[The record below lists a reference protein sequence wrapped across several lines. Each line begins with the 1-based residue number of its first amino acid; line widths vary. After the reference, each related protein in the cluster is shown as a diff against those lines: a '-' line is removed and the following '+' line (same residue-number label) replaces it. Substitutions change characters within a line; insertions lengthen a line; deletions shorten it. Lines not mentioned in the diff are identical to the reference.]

1 MSKEKTKVDVDYAD
15 SAVPENGRKGFLTM
29 FMIMLGFTFFSASMW
44 AGQQLA
50 AGLDFKGFLGALIL
64 GGAILGAYTGLLGYV
79 GAKTGLSM
87 DLLAKKAFGQKG
99 SYLSSAMISFTQIGW
114 FGVGVAMFAIPVSSE
129 IFGDSTLA
137 KWILVIVAG
146 ACMTASVY
154 FGIKSL
160 TVISY
165 IAVPLVAILG
175 TVAMV
180 MAVNQGN
187 GTIVDQFAV
196 SSGTLSVVGGAGLV
210 IGSFVSGGTATPN
223 FTRFAKD
230 AKSGTIATVVAFF
243 IGNSLM
249 FFFGAIAYIFVGGND
264 IFEVMIRLN
273 LFYLAIL
280 VLGLNIWTTNDN
292 ALYTAGLGL
301 ANIFNKRKKPM
312 VLISGVIGTLLSVW
326 LYYNFCGWLN
336 ILNCTLPPVGIILV
350 ISYFMNKKA
359 YDTDTFK
366 IVTVNWFAVVG
377 VILGA
382 IVANVVTWGIA
393 SINGMIVAALC
404 YMIGEMYKR
413 EK

>member
-1 MSKEKTKVDVDYAD
+1 
-15 SAVPENGRKGFLTM
+15 
-29 FMIMLGFTFFSASMW
+29 
-44 AGQQLA
+44 
-50 AGLDFKGFLGALIL
+50 
-64 GGAILGAYTGLLGYV
+64 
-79 GAKTGLSM
+79 
-87 DLLAKKAFGQKG
+87 
-99 SYLSSAMISFTQIGW
+99 
-114 FGVGVAMFAIPVSSE
+114 MFAIPVARE
-129 IFGDSTLA
+129 LFGGSTAVEWVL
-137 KWILVIVAG
+137 ILIAG
-146 ACMTASVY
+146 ACMTASAY

-160 TVISY
+160 TIISY
-165 IAVPLVAILG
+165 IAVPLVTVLG
-175 TVAMV
+175 TVAMI
-180 MAVNQGN
+180 MAVKQGD
-187 GTIVDQFAV
+187 GTIVDQFAK
-196 SSGTLSVVGGAGLV
+196 SSGSLTVIGGAGLA

-223 FTRFAKD
+223 FTRFAKNG
-230 AKSGTIATVVAFF
+230 KQGTIATVVAFF

-249 FFFGAIAYIFVGGND
+249 FFFGAISYIFVGGND

-393 SINGMIVAALC
+393 SINGMAVAAVC
-404 YMIGEMYKR
+404 YVIGELVHKN
-413 EK
+413 K